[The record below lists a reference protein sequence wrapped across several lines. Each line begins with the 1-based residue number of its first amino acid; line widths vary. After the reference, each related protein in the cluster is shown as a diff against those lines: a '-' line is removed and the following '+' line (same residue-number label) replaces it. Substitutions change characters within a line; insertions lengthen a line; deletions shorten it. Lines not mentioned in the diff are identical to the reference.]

1 MDKCRAREVLR
12 GLAQETA
19 RLGSTSVKGTNV
31 SSFPPSSAT
40 KKASTLTANVARS
53 KSLDDREAQ
62 LAARIAEHESDTV
75 ARNEIK
81 TPEHPPDGFLVF
93 DSASQYP
100 PRFPSHSNRVTF
112 ESDY

>member
-1 MDKCRAREVLR
+1 MDKCSAREVLR

-40 KKASTLTANVARS
+40 KKASALTANVARS

-62 LAARIAEHESDTV
+62 LAARIAEHEAQV
-75 ARNEIK
+75 MANEDRIAQVRAS
-81 TPEHPPDGFLVF
+81 L
-93 DSASQYP
+93 SA
-100 PRFPSHSNRVTF
+100 
-112 ESDY
+112 